1 MHTFQIA
8 IFGAEEAL
16 VHPEIKKASPKLSYH
31 KYDIEQMLEPLE
43 VVPDVILC
51 YAPVETEIP
60 ALEVAQTLRNVYPE
74 TPLFFIS
81 LNKSTFDKKRL
92 IKNGFTQAFLLPW
105 EKADLIRAMDEE
117 QVCSLL
123 PELRE
128 YKAIKV
134 ADIRPGIILDF
145 AMKVYLP
152 RSNKLL
158 HFSSEG
164 DPLSDG
170 KIKKL
175 RESNLNTLFVKKED
189 VEKFREYTSKV
200 FQNLLSETDKQDTLE
215 GCIRDLI
222 SDIFIEDSK
231 ENTFSASNQ
240 LLNEVKDLI
249 KILIEDNFKDLTTRV
264 DTLINHEQN
273 FYLHLS
279 NVSTYAGLFAM
290 VLGLPNPQ
298 DVALAGILHD
308 IGKINLP
315 VEFAD
320 TPEDKLSENGKKAYR
335 MHPEYTIDILK
346 LRRIALPD
354 AVLKA
359 ILHHHEAVDGSGY
372 PKGLEGPRIS
382 KEGKVLAI
390 ANAFDNLT
398 SIEPGK
404 LNLSPREALVQLVE
418 QNIQGTMTLDLDMLI
433 KLKKVFIKQS

>member
-117 QVCSLL
+117 HVCSLL

-164 DPLSDG
+164 DPLSEG
-170 KIKKL
+170 KFKKL
-175 RESNLNTLFVKKED
+175 RESNLNTLFVKKDD
-189 VEKFREYTSKV
+189 VEKFREYTSKA
-200 FQNLLSETDKQDTLE
+200 FQNLISETDKQDKLE

-249 KILIEDNFKDLTTRV
+249 KILIEDNFKDLTMRV

>member
-1 MHTFQIA
+1 MQTFQIA
-8 IFGAEEAL
+8 IYGTEEAL
-16 VHPEIKKASPKLSYH
+16 VHPEIKKASPKLSYQ
-31 KYDIEQMLEPLE
+31 KYDIEQMLEPLR

-51 YAPVETEIP
+51 YAPDESELS
-60 ALEVAQTLRNVYPE
+60 ALEVAQTLRNVYPK

-117 QVCSLL
+117 HVCSML

-134 ADIRPGIILDF
+134 ADIKPGIILEF

-164 DPLSDG
+164 DPISDE
-170 KIKKL
+170 KFKKL

-200 FQNLLSETDKQDTLE
+200 FKDMLSETDKQDKLE

-231 ENTFSASNQ
+231 ENTFSSSHQ

-249 KILIEDNFKDLTTRV
+249 KILIEDNFKDLTMRV
-264 DTLINHEQN
+264 DTLINQEQN

-315 VEFAD
+315 AEIAE
-320 TPEDKLSENGKKAYR
+320 TPLDKLSENGKQAYK

-354 AVLKA
+354 PVLKA

-404 LNLSPREALVQLVE
+404 LNLRPREALIQLVE
-418 QNIQGTMTLDLDMLI
+418 QNTQGTMTLDLDMLV
-433 KLKKVFIKQS
+433 KLKKVFLK

>member
-1 MHTFQIA
+1 MQTFRIA
-8 IFGAEEAL
+8 IYGAQEAL
-16 VHPEIKKASPKLSYH
+16 VHPEIKKISPQLSYQ
-31 KYDIEQMLEPLE
+31 KYDIDQMLEPLD
-43 VVPDVILC
+43 VIPNVILC
-51 YAPVETEIP
+51 YAPDESEIP
-60 ALEVAQTLRNVYPE
+60 ALEVAQTLRNVYPK

-81 LNKSTFDKKRL
+81 LTKSTFDKKKL

-117 QVCSLL
+117 QICSLL

-134 ADIRPGIILDF
+134 ADIKPGIVLDF
-145 AMKVYLP
+145 SMKVYLP

-164 DPLSDG
+164 DPISDE
-170 KIKKL
+170 KVKKL
-175 RESNLNTLFVKKED
+175 RDSNLNTLFVKKED
-189 VEKFREYTSKV
+189 IEKFRKYTTKI
-200 FQNLLSETDKQDTLE
+200 FKDLLSETDKQDKLE

-222 SDIFIEDSK
+222 SDIFIEDTK
-231 ENTFSASNQ
+231 ENTFSASHQ

-249 KILIEDNFKDLTTRV
+249 KILIDENFKDLTMRV
-264 DTLINHEQN
+264 DSLVNQEQN

-298 DVALAGILHD
+298 DVALAGLLHD

-315 VEFAD
+315 SEIAD
-320 TPEDKLSENGKKAYR
+320 TPEDKLSVNGIKAYK

-346 LRRIALPD
+346 LKRISLPD
-354 AVLKA
+354 SVLSA
-359 ILHHHEAVDGSGY
+359 ILHHHEAVNGSGY

-404 LNLSPREALVQLVE
+404 LNLTPRQALVKLFE
-418 QNIQGTMTLDLDMLI
+418 SNMHGNMILDLDMLK
-433 KLKKVFIKQS
+433 KLKNVFIK